1 MSKSR
6 EILATVVEGHG
17 VASGKSNDPRFPGG
31 TLQMQIP
38 FFREFG
44 LDLSRYHTGTLNL
57 SIAPHRFEI
66 ISPTHTF
73 RLVKWHPT
81 EPAEDFSFVACRVN
95 QPGCRKKCGGYIY
108 YPHPE
113 TKPEHVQPDDV
124 LEVILTEFQD
134 NLSYGDTVEL
144 EVDESLVR
152 LI

>member
-38 FFREFG
+38 FFLEFG
-44 LDLSRYHTGTLNL
+44 LDLSHYHTGTLNL

-81 EPAEDFSFVACRVN
+81 EPAEDFSFVACRGEPTRL
-95 QPGCRKKCGGYIY
+95 QGKMWWL
-108 YPHPE
+108 H
-113 TKPEHVQPDDV
+113 
-124 LEVILTEFQD
+124 L
-134 NLSYGDTVEL
+134 LSPSRDKTGTL
-144 EVDESLVR
+144 PAG
-152 LI
+152 